1 MMFCASCGVAGGDD
15 IQLKRCTACHLVR
28 YCSVK
33 CQKDH
38 RSKHKKECKKRAA
51 ELRDELLFK
60 QPEGSHFGD
69 CPICCLPLPL
79 DPSKSTLNPCCS
91 KIICNGC
98 HHANQKRE
106 ALGRL
111 QQTCPFC
118 RKPLPNTDEEIN
130 ELLMNRIETNDPVAL
145 CHGGLRRYNKGDYE
159 KAIEYW
165 RKAADLGDV
174 HAHYQLSL
182 LYQDGKGVEKDEKRE
197 LNHAEQAAIG
207 GHPSA
212 RYNLGFRES
221 EVGSM
226 DRAAKHWIIAAKLGH
241 YHWKVSRFYINLMG
255 V

>member
-1 MMFCASCGVAGGDD
+1 
-15 IQLKRCTACHLVR
+15 
-28 YCSVK
+28 
-33 CQKDH
+33 
-38 RSKHKKECKKRAA
+38 
-51 ELRDELLFK
+51 
-60 QPEGSHFGD
+60 
-69 CPICCLPLPL
+69 
-79 DPSKSTLNPCCS
+79 
-91 KIICNGC
+91 
-98 HHANQKRE
+98 
-106 ALGRL
+106 LGRL

-130 ELLMNRIETNDPVAL
+130 ELLMKRIEANDPVAL
-145 CHGGLRRYNKGDYE
+145 CHGGLRRYNKGDCE

-221 EVGSM
+221 QVGSM
-226 DRAAKHWIIAAKLGH
+226 DRAAKHWIIAAKLGDDKSLESVKILH
-241 YHWKVSRFYINLMG
+241 KVDGCVSKEDFAAALRGHRAAIDATKSPQRDEAAAYAERRR
-255 V
+255 